1 MRESDSFDDMRTA
14 GTAGCDR
21 GWTRIC
27 GVDDRLVPAT
37 CSVGPL
43 LRAGFEKRQ
52 FTISVRV
59 STSTG
64 ADGRLAAAL
73 RMTWARRKLNL
84 PRSEEHTS
92 ELQSL
97 MSISYAVFCLK
108 KKHKNTDYTNI
119 ITYMTNKE
127 QH

>member
-1 MRESDSFDDMRTA
+1 MGATTCVALAAIAVAMSWAICCSTDMRESDSFDDMRTA

-21 GWTRIC
+21 GCTRIC

-73 RMTWARRKLNL
+73 RKIGRA
-84 PRSEEHTS
+84 H
-92 ELQSL
+92 
-97 MSISYAVFCLK
+97 V
-108 KKHKNTDYTNI
+108 
-119 ITYMTNKE
+119 
-127 QH
+127 

>member
-21 GWTRIC
+21 GCTRIC

-43 LRAGFEKRQ
+43 LRVGFDNSQ

-64 ADGRLAAAL
+64 ADGRLAADL
-73 RMTWARRKLNL
+73 RM
-84 PRSEEHTS
+84 RSEEHKS

-97 MSISYAVFCLK
+97 MRLSYALFCLTTK
-108 KKHKNTDYTNI
+108 QQPHTAST
-119 ITYMTNKE
+119 TPT
-127 QH
+127 H

>member
-1 MRESDSFDDMRTA
+1 MRTA

-21 GWTRIC
+21 GCTRIC

-84 PRSEEHTS
+84 PAWSGSNHERAKRSEEHTS

-97 MSISYAVFCLK
+97 MRISYAVYCLK
-108 KKHKNTDYTNI
+108 KK
-119 ITYMTNKE
+119 
-127 QH
+127 

>member
-1 MRESDSFDDMRTA
+1 MNGTVAPSSSKPMAATTCVALAAISVAMSWAICCSTDMRESDSFDDMRTA

-21 GWTRIC
+21 GCTRIC

-52 FTISVRV
+52 FT
-59 STSTG
+59 
-64 ADGRLAAAL
+64 
-73 RMTWARRKLNL
+73 
-84 PRSEEHTS
+84 RSEEHTS

-97 MSISYAVFCLK
+97 MR
-108 KKHKNTDYTNI
+108 
-119 ITYMTNKE
+119 
-127 QH
+127 

>member
-1 MRESDSFDDMRTA
+1 MRTA

-21 GWTRIC
+21 GCTRIC

-64 ADGRLAAAL
+64 ADGRLAAPL
-73 RMTWARRKLNL
+73 RMAWARRKLDRKSVVEGKSVSVCVHIGGRRINKKT
-84 PRSEEHTS
+84 P
-92 ELQSL
+92 
-97 MSISYAVFCLK
+97 IS
-108 KKHKNTDYTNI
+108 TT
-119 ITYMTNKE
+119 
-127 QH
+127 